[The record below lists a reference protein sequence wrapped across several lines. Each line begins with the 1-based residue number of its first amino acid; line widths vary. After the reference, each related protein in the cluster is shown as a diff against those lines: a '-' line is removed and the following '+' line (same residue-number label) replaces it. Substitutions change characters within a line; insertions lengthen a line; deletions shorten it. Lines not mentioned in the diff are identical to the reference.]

1 MKAQRAAPDKADR
14 EHEFL
19 KRKNNKNIM
28 EGGGAEGERGE
39 KEKEGEAVNF
49 GSAMTIDAPNEV
61 EARVCVSSS

>member
-28 EGGGAEGERGE
+28 EGGE
-39 KEKEGEAVNF
+39 KKRRREK
-49 GSAMTIDAPNEV
+49 P
-61 EARVCVSSS
+61 

>member
-28 EGGGAEGERGE
+28 EGGSAGERGDRKRRRE
-39 KEKEGEAVNF
+39 K
-49 GSAMTIDAPNEV
+49 P
-61 EARVCVSSS
+61 

>member
-28 EGGGAEGERGE
+28 EGGSAEGERGDKERRRE
-39 KEKEGEAVNF
+39 K
-49 GSAMTIDAPNEV
+49 P
-61 EARVCVSSS
+61 

>member
-28 EGGGAEGERGE
+28 EGASAERERGQ
-39 KEKEGEAVNF
+39 KEKEGEAMNF

>member
-28 EGGGAEGERGE
+28 EGGSAEGERVQ
-39 KEKEGEAVNF
+39 KEKEGEAMNF

>member
-28 EGGGAEGERGE
+28 EGESAEG
-39 KEKEGEAVNF
+39 EKEGEAMNF